1 MVKEIS
7 KKIKKFSLETRL
19 KSSEKFKDKILELF
33 KGYIKAV
40 IVWGSIT
47 RGDYTGKSDVDIYII
62 FDDTKFP
69 LKKFEEIRSK
79 IDNDIY
85 SAASSIDPR
94 LHPQPILA
102 LTEFIKG
109 IRYTHPLFYNIV
121 REGYAIYDTGFFI
134 PMRKLL
140 ELGEFPVTPESA
152 HQRIDSVPKRVER
165 VKSVKL
171 YMIAE
176 DMYYAMLDAA
186 QAVLMYIGLGP
197 PVPKLAAKELRENL
211 VKQGLLEEEYAKMI
225 EDITDFRKKVEHKE
239 IKEISGA
246 EVDEWIKKTEKYV
259 DRFEKLLKDLET
271 NRKSYDIQK
280 NYEVMVK
287 ASVAALKSMNKLP
300 KEPEKLPEA
309 FKKYLV
315 EGGLVSPFYSDIFDK
330 VINMRK
336 MLEEKQV
343 EKITDRDIYMNKE
356 YVRRFVEDIRRFVD
370 KPMNISGEEE
380 IKQKVD
386 RIERIGEN
394 VKEAKEVKRKKAKT
408 EKPRKTKS

>member
-1 MVKEIS
+1 MVKEVS

-19 KSSEKFKDKILELF
+19 KSAEKFKDKILELF

-69 LKKFEEIRSK
+69 LKKFEDIRSK

-140 ELGEFPVTPESA
+140 ELGEFPITPEAA

-239 IKEISGA
+239 IKEVSGA
-246 EVDEWIKKTEKYV
+246 EVDEWIKKTERYV
-259 DRFEKLLKDLET
+259 ERFEKLLKDLEL

-315 EGGLVSPFYSDIFDK
+315 EGGLVSPFYSDVFEK

-336 MLEEKQV
+336 MLEEKQT
-343 EKITDRDIYMNKE
+343 EKITDREIYMNKE
-356 YVRRFVEDIRRFVD
+356 YVRRFVDDVRRFVD
-370 KPMNISGEEE
+370 KPMNISGEE
-380 IKQKVD
+380 IKEKVD
-386 RIERIGEN
+386 KIERIGED
-394 VKEAKEVKRKKAKT
+394 VKETKEVKRKKAKT
-408 EKPRKTKS
+408 EKPSKTKS

>member
-1 MVKEIS
+1 MAKEMS
-7 KKIKKFSLETRL
+7 KKLKKFSLETRL
-19 KSSEKFKDKILELF
+19 KSSESFKEKIVEMF

-69 LKKFEEIRSK
+69 LNKFEEIREK
-79 IDNDIY
+79 IDKDIF

-109 IRYTHPLFYNIV
+109 IRYTHPLFFNII
-121 REGYAIYDTGFFI
+121 REGYALYDTGFFI

-140 ELGEFPVTPESA
+140 EMGEFPVTPEAA
-152 HQRIDSVPKRVER
+152 HSRIDSVPKRVER
-165 VKSVKL
+165 VKNVKL

-186 QAVLMYIGLGP
+186 QAVLMYEGVGP
-197 PVPKLAAKELRENL
+197 PPPKIAAKQLREHL
-211 VKQGLLEEEYAKMI
+211 VAPGLLEEEYAKML

-239 IKEISGA
+239 LKEISGA
-246 EVDEWIKKTEKYV
+246 EVDEWIAKTEKYV

-271 NRKSYDIQK
+271 NRKSYDIEK
-280 NYEVMVK
+280 SYEVMVK
-287 ASVAALKSMNKLP
+287 ASVAALKSIDKLP

-315 EGGLVSPFYSDIFDK
+315 DAGLVSSFYSNIFEK
-330 VINMRK
+330 VVNMKK
-336 MLEEKQV
+336 MLEEKNLDKV
-343 EKITDRDIYMNKE
+343 TNRDIYMNKE
-356 YVRRFVEDIRRFVD
+356 YVRRFVEDVRRVID
-370 KPMNISGEEE
+370 KPKASETKAIEPQIQND
-380 IKQKVD
+380 IKSSDKKKV
-386 RIERIGEN
+386 
-394 VKEAKEVKRKKAKT
+394 KKK
-408 EKPRKTKS
+408 K